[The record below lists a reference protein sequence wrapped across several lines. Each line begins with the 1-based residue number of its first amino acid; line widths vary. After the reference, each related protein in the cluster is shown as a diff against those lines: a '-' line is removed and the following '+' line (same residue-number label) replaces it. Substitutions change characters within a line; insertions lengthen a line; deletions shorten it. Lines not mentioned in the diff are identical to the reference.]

1 MQINLIYYNNKS
13 LKWKILLLPPPKK
26 IKNSARIESVKID
39 RCQYLGLFVVYIS
52 LTRMIIRDYVCIL
65 H

>member
-13 LKWKILLLPPPKK
+13 LKWKILTPPLQKK

>member
-1 MQINLIYYNNKS
+1 MKNS
-13 LKWKILLLPPPKK
+13 TPPPLQKK
-26 IKNSARIESVKID
+26 LKIPHASNQWSVKID

>member
-13 LKWKILLLPPPKK
+13 LKWKILPPPPKK

>member
-1 MQINLIYYNNKS
+1 MKNS
-13 LKWKILLLPPPKK
+13 TPPLQKK
-26 IKNSARIESVKID
+26 IKNSARIESVKIS